1 MDKIFKLDNVITH
14 NVDDP
19 TYANNVRD
27 RNLSTCVNYV
37 LNLREWEITLN
48 DHPDPEFRKYI
59 IDGIKYGV
67 NIGHSGHYIEN
78 NITINHNWPSAYKYR
93 EAVEASIQKD
103 VSKGR
108 KLGPYESAPCPFIS
122 SPLGA
127 FEKRRS
133 HGKYRVIHDLSWP
146 PGQSVNEGIVK
157 DCSVKYVTIDV
168 ITDIIKSFGQTG
180 VKMSKLDLEDAYRHI
195 FVRPEDRFL
204 LGSVWD
210 YINPDGSVCRKYL
223 LDATLP
229 FGLKSSAKHFNKYA
243 DALQYAMLRQGA
255 STVCHVTTGCI
266 YSMPC
271 YDRVHLQYAM
281 LRQGASTVC
290 HVTTGCIYSR
300 TLPRRLFY
308 LWKTKFDGM

>member
-1 MDKIFKLDNVITH
+1 MTSSSSPPKIWRGKKPLVAAYT
-14 NVDDP
+14 
-19 TYANNVRD
+19 T
-27 RNLSTCVNYV
+27 
-37 LNLREWEITLN
+37 
-48 DHPDPEFRKYI
+48 HPDPEFRKYI

-67 NIGHSGHYIEN
+67 NIGHSGRYIEN
-78 NITINHNWPSAYKYR
+78 NIIVNHNWPSAYKYR

-103 VSKGR
+103 ISKGR
-108 KLGPYESAPCPFIS
+108 KLGPYESAPCPFIA

-146 PGQSVNEGIVK
+146 PGQSVNEGIVE

-180 VKMSKLDLEDAYRHI
+180 VTMSKLDLEDAYRHI

-229 FGLKSSAKHFNKYA
+229 FGLKSSTKHFNKYA
-243 DALQYAMLRQGA
+243 DALQYAMLRQGT
-255 STVCHVTTGCI
+255 STVEHYLDDYFTCGKANSMECEANLAIMSYTCKQLGFSVQPEKLVYPTTVLEYIGI
-266 YSMPC
+266 VIDSDVMQLRISDERLVEIMTELYS
-271 YDRVHLQYAM
+271 
-281 LRQGASTVC
+281 
-290 HVTTGCIYSR
+290 
-300 TLPRRLFY
+300 
-308 LWKTKFDGM
+308 